1 MSRTFGISL
10 GADVVCGAILTRDRS
25 RGDSFDFR
33 MLAVDRRREVGDLVI
48 ACADLLGGLS
58 GGTPDRIAVT
68 YRSRT
73 QALSVR
79 AVSDRRITLVPEA
92 TAAIACLRATGEL
105 GGRQRVAIV
114 DVGATG
120 TATSVVDLTEGDA
133 AEPKVLSYE
142 HTREMSGAAFDD
154 LLDQVIRNRQPI
166 DPDIDRDILGARV
179 RTAKEQL
186 SFADSTRI
194 HRIGEQPLTLTRTDF
209 ETAIGSALLAGIA
222 SIDVAVERSPTLP
235 DAFILIGGGAHIPL
249 LARAIGESFGLPV
262 IVPNEPD
269 TVLARGAAVLA
280 QPGDDADA
288 FAVISPAEHAG
299 PRLSFRGAGV
309 LAGAI
314 AVATLVLTYG
324 PRELTGATPDAA
336 SAVSTQVWSTTATE
350 APLTESTDI
359 SVGPPSTQ
367 RPPTAE
373 DEPVAAGPHATRT
386 LHPGPGLPAIPLPS
400 AQPSDDGSANRAAP
414 APTSPPEVI
423 PAPETTA
430 EPAPTTPVI
439 PGFQMPTTPNVID
452 RTRPDSD
459 STTRP
464 PTTTEPPTSTPPP
477 TSTDPGEPSEPT
489 DTTEPSA
496 PATVTPDDREPLP
509 TGIVSPQ
516 AGTPEP
522 AVQGRPTRAGT
533 GASAADPGGADT
545 ASAESAGD
553 AG

>member
-25 RGDSFDFR
+25 RGDIFDFR

-58 GGTPDRIAVT
+58 GGAPDRIAVT
-68 YRSRT
+68 YRSRS

-120 TATSVVDLTEGDA
+120 TATGVVDLTDGDA
-133 AEPKVLSYE
+133 AEPKTLSYE
-142 HTREMSGAAFDD
+142 HTREMSGAVFDE
-154 LLDQVIRNRQPI
+154 LLDQVIRSRQPI

-194 HRIGEQPLTLTRTDF
+194 HRIGEQPLRLTRADF
-209 ETAIGSALLAGIA
+209 EAAIASALLAGIA

-235 DAFILIGGGAHIPL
+235 DAFILIGGGAHIPI

-269 TVLARGAAVLA
+269 TVLARGAALLA
-280 QPGDDADA
+280 QPGDEADG
-288 FAVISPAEHAG
+288 FAVISPAEHTG
-299 PRLSFRGAGV
+299 PRLTFRGAGV

-314 AVATLVLTYG
+314 AVAALVLTYG

-350 APLTESTDI
+350 SPLTESTEI
-359 SVGPPSTQ
+359 PVGPPSTQ
-367 RPPTAE
+367 RQTAPE
-373 DEPVAAGPHATRT
+373 DEPVASPPPSTRT

-400 AQPSDDGSANRAAP
+400 AQPSNDGSDYRAAP
-414 APTSPPEVI
+414 APEPEVI

-430 EPAPTTPVI
+430 EAAPTTPVI
-439 PGFQMPTTPNVID
+439 PGFQMPTTPNGID

-459 STTRP
+459 DTTRP

-477 TSTDPGEPSEPT
+477 TSTDPGGPTEPT

-496 PATVTPDDREPLP
+496 PTTVTPDDREPLP
-509 TGIVSPQ
+509 TGIVAPQ
-516 AGTPEP
+516 SGSPEP
-522 AVQGRPTRAGT
+522 AVQGHSTRPAS
-533 GASAADPGGADT
+533 GASANDSAG
-545 ASAESAGD
+545 ASAESGGD